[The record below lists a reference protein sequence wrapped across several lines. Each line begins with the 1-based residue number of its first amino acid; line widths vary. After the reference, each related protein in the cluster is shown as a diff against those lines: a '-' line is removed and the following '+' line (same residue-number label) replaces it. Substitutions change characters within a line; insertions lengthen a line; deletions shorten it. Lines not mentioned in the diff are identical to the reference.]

1 MAPWEAVGRWAA
13 GLLFGGARL
22 GNSLFPQVLWPSPG
36 LHPEGR
42 MYSFSCLHLH
52 LPSHSQ
58 VQALPPSALWQ
69 GIPCVARPL
78 PWSHHI
84 LSAVEK
90 LGSEPPQAVAFGL

>member
-36 LHPEGR
+36 LHPEGQ

-52 LPSHSQ
+52 LPSHSGASPASLCPLAGNPLCR
-58 VQALPPSALWQ
+58 QASSL
-69 GIPCVARPL
+69 
-78 PWSHHI
+78 
-84 LSAVEK
+84 
-90 LGSEPPQAVAFGL
+90 EPPHSLCCGETGV